1 MRRPK
6 HGLPFD
12 VLHEDRN
19 FIVIDKPAGLLT
31 THTRLRG
38 RLARETQQTAEN
50 LLNEYLRKGQS
61 RSRLRVW
68 LVHRLDRDTSGVM
81 MFAKSR
87 RAAEAMRDRWNEITS
102 KVYVA
107 RVEGRLERDSGSF
120 RSFLAEDADGYR
132 VRSVPPETPGAKAAR
147 TDWRKLSGDG
157 KYTEVEVYLR
167 SGRKNQI
174 RVHFAEAGHPVAGDV
189 KYGGAKAERMFLHS
203 AVLKYTDPFT
213 GKELEF
219 RA

>member
-38 RLARETQQTAEN
+38 RLAREMQQTAEN

-120 RSFLAEDADGYR
+120 
-132 VRSVPPETPGAKAAR
+132 RSVPPETPGAKAAR

-213 GKELEF
+213 GKEMEF